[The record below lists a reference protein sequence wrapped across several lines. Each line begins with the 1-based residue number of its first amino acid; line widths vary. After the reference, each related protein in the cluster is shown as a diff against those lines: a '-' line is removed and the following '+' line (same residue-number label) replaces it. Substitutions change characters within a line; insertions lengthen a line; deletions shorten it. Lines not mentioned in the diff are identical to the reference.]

1 MGGMFGPIQK
11 HNEYFFCRYD
21 KDELESFISIE
32 LLIKLFEPLYS
43 HPILKAERLLNYTF
57 YSLSLYL
64 AFYIMFAIIWVQVG
78 EVTWEWYA
86 VRLEFEGAIYF
97 LILITV
103 GVANQLVF
111 EFEKNLVETYIDNL
125 NRAKLRQVNLYIE
138 LVKD

>member
-1 MGGMFGPIQK
+1 
-11 HNEYFFCRYD
+11 
-21 KDELESFISIE
+21 
-32 LLIKLFEPLYS
+32 
-43 HPILKAERLLNYTF
+43 
-57 YSLSLYL
+57 
-64 AFYIMFAIIWVQVG
+64 MFAVIWVQVG
-78 EVTWEWYA
+78 EVTWDWYA